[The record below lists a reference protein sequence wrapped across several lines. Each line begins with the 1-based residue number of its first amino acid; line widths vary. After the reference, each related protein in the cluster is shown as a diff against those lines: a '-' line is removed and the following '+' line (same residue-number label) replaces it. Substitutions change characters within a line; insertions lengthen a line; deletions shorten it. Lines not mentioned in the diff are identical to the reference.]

1 MNSLTTYLL
10 IAAVLFTIGL
20 FGVLRRRS
28 LIAMLIS
35 IELMLNAASI
45 NFLAFTKFVSPDP
58 ATGQI
63 YVLLIMGVAAAEV
76 AIALAIIISLYR
88 WLRTIDIE
96 RADRLRG

>member
-10 IAAVLFTIGL
+10 IAAMLFTIGL

>member
-10 IAAVLFTIGL
+10 IAAVLFTLGL

-35 IELMLNAASI
+35 IELMLNAASL
-45 NFLAFTKFVSPDP
+45 NFLAFTRFLSPDP

-88 WLRTIDIE
+88 WLRSIDIE